1 MIGWPFLFLAWQND
15 IQSEGTSV
23 SVKNWVL
30 ECSIVKFETEPLC
43 CRIIHFFKHIH
54 THHYRPNI
62 QTSPSLKAAKI
73 VKDGWELYFRTSAS
87 LPSPAL
93 SSPIASEASDSSAAW
108 FQAHDAA
115 VRLLLTS
122 EIWKAPVI
130 IHHGC
135 SGIWSK
141 HLQTHY
147 FSSTSHRVT
156 FYPYTK
162 SC

>member
-1 MIGWPFLFLAWQND
+1 MTSSTELTAWLGDRFFFLPGKMTYKARAPPFQSRIGF
-15 IQSEGTSV
+15 
-23 SVKNWVL
+23 L

-73 VKDGWELYFRTSAS
+73 AKDGWELYFRTSAS

-147 FSSTSHRVT
+147 FSST
-156 FYPYTK
+156 
-162 SC
+162 